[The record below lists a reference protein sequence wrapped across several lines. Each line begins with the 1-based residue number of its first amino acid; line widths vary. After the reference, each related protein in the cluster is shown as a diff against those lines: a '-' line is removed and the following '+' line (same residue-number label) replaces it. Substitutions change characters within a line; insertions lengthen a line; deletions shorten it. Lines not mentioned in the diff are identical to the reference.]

1 MKNKLKHYIK
11 EIFSFIIVL
20 IVLAN
25 IVSYYKSLDLNKDKL
40 PIENISLNNKPI
52 LIHFWA
58 TWCPICK
65 VEAPNIQTISEHF
78 EVLTIAVNSKNIE
91 EYLKENNVNFKV
103 IDDKNNNYANKF
115 NITVY
120 PTTLIYDKN
129 KNLVFSEV
137 GYTSTIGLWLRLWW
151 ADL

>member
-78 EVLTIAVNSKNIE
+78 EVLTIAVN
-91 EYLKENNVNFKV
+91 
-103 IDDKNNNYANKF
+103 
-115 NITVY
+115 
-120 PTTLIYDKN
+120 
-129 KNLVFSEV
+129 
-137 GYTSTIGLWLRLWW
+137 
-151 ADL
+151 

>member
-129 KNLVFSEV
+129 KNLIFSEV